1 MKWKQQPY
9 RVGHSGY
16 VSEFDQFLDAYLA
29 GHPSVV
35 PDQQKGW
42 YLLWDHKV
50 DLRELD
56 RERQDAVP
64 VRSYSYE

>member
-16 VSEFDQFLDAYLA
+16 VSEFDQFLNAYLA
-29 GHPSVV
+29 GHPSVE

-50 DLRELD
+50 DLRELEK
-56 RERQDAVP
+56 ERQDTVP
-64 VRSYSYE
+64 VIPYSYE

>member
-16 VSEFDQFLDAYLA
+16 VSEFDQFLYAWLA
-29 GHPSVV
+29 SHPSVE
-35 PDQQKGW
+35 PGQQQGW

-50 DLRELD
+50 DLGELD
-56 RERQDAVP
+56 KARQDAVP
-64 VRSYSYE
+64 DKPYHYE